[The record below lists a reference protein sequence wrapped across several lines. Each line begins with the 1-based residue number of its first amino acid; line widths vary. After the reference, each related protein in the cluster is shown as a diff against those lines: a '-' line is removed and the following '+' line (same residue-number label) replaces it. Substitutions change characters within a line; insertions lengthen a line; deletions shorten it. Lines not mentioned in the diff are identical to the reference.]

1 MMGRHDGRPAAPR
14 APWYTRA
21 GRAAL
26 RWLGR
31 VALGALAGG
40 MVLGATLWAGT
51 SWETARVLGAGA
63 AVLVVAAT
71 ALAATLP
78 PVPEPS
84 TTRDDGPRTRPPGS
98 RRDG

>member
-1 MMGRHDGRPAAPR
+1 MGRHHGRAAAPR
-14 APWYTRA
+14 APWYARA

-31 VALGALAGG
+31 AALGALAGG
-40 MVLGATLWAGT
+40 VVLGATLWAGT
-51 SWETARVLGAGA
+51 SWEAARALGAAA

-84 TTRDDGPRTRPPGS
+84 TTTDDRPGTRLPGS
-98 RRDG
+98 RGDG